1 MLDELSKLK
10 DWQPLIAALV
20 VFGGAVIAYNA
31 AMAKVK
37 LDRELAD
44 RVVLRSRVAL
54 YLRLMFAVKL
64 LRQECDR
71 LAAFIRPGLYVN
83 NQIRSSDLVLEE
95 PQELIEAWASLDAF
109 DLSTIAVLQDIRSS
123 LRDWKTLLSPYA
135 GKAGT
140 QWEAKKLLPTDLPWR
155 LCESAKAISSMCD
168 MASQRLSE
176 KTENA
181 MAKLGS

>member
-1 MLDELSKLK
+1 MLDELSNLK

-20 VFGGAVIAYNA
+20 VFCGAVIAYNA

-44 RVVLRSRVAL
+44 RLILRSRVAL
-54 YLRLMFAVKL
+54 YLRLVFAMKL
-64 LRQECDR
+64 LGQECER
-71 LAAFIRPGLYVN
+71 ITAFIRPGLYAN
-83 NQIRSSDLVLEE
+83 NLIRSSDLILEE

-123 LRDWKTLLSPYA
+123 LRGWKTLLSPYA
-135 GKAGT
+135 GNVGP
-140 QWEAKKLLPTDLPWR
+140 QWETKKLLPSDLPWR
-155 LCESAKAISSMCD
+155 LCDSAKAISSMCE

-176 KTENA
+176 KTETA

>member
-54 YLRLMFAVKL
+54 YLRLMFAMKL
-64 LRQECDR
+64 LRQECER
-71 LAAFIRPGLYVN
+71 LTAFIRPGLYVN
-83 NQIRSSDLVLEE
+83 NLIRSSDLVLEE
-95 PQELIEAWASLDAF
+95 PQELLEAWASLDAF
-109 DLSTIAVLQDIRSS
+109 DLGTIAVLQDIRSS

-135 GKAGT
+135 GNTGT
-140 QWEAKKLLPTDLPWR
+140 RWETKGLLPTDAPWR
-155 LCESAKAISSMCD
+155 LCDAANAISSMCD

-176 KTENA
+176 KTEKA

>member
-44 RVVLRSRVAL
+44 RVILRSRVAL
-54 YLRLMFAVKL
+54 YLRLMFAMKL
-64 LRQECDR
+64 LRQECER
-71 LAAFIRPGLYVN
+71 LTAFIRPGLYVN
-83 NQIRSSDLVLEE
+83 NLIRSSDLVLEE
-95 PQELIEAWASLDAF
+95 PQEIIEAWASLDAF

-123 LRDWKTLLSPYA
+123 LRDWKSLLAPHA
-135 GKAGT
+135 DNTGT
-140 QWEAKKLLPTDLPWR
+140 RWETKKLLPTDLPWR
-155 LCESAKAISSMCD
+155 LCDSAKAISSMCD

-181 MAKLGS
+181 MAILGS